1 MDTIKALC
9 SYNEDRKR
17 ALVTEEKAIM
27 LAKQNVET
35 KKHMFKAYWNETI
48 KALIATK

>member
-1 MDTIKALC
+1 MKV
-9 SYNEDRKR
+9 ERKR
-17 ALVTEEKAIM
+17 ALVTEEEAIM

-35 KKHMFKAYWNETI
+35 KKHMFKEYWNEII